1 MKKPPQKVAYLLQLT
16 SWEVFFSAAPTAQ
29 NSSEL
34 YFRFINSF
42 IQPSLVGTQKEE
54 EGEGE
59 EDSDAEE
66 AEDEEGEGL

>member
-1 MKKPPQKVAYLLQLT
+1 MKKPPQKVAYLWQLILC
-16 SWEVFFSAAPTAQ
+16 SPDSP
-29 NSSEL
+29 EL
-34 YFRFINSF
+34 YLRFINSF
-42 IQPSLVGTQKEE
+42 IQPSLVGPQKEE